1 MTLAGSSELHEA
13 VNTVWV
19 ASSLDADFNTYWDA
33 GEDSEHNVLNDG
45 DAGKEIPFP
54 YCVFTIE
61 AGSVQSRMSGEGA
74 GKQLIQDVP
83 VQFTIHAKL
92 IDGDTRTAKEIAAD
106 LVEKVMKVFGGHP
119 TVSPEPLV
127 LDNAKHLIT
136 QFISDFGWRG
146 DDDIYSWIINYNVR
160 LDAPVAV

>member
-13 VNTVWV
+13 INTVWD
-19 ASSLDADFNTYWDA
+19 ASSLDADFDTYWDA
-33 GEDSEHNVLNDG
+33 GEDTEHNVLNDT

-54 YCVFTIE
+54 YCVFVVE
-61 AGSVQSRMSGEGA
+61 EGPVQSRMSGEGM
-74 GKQLIQDVP
+74 GKQLIRDIP
-83 VQFTIHAKL
+83 VQFTIHTML
-92 IDGDTRTAKEIAAD
+92 IDGDARTAKEIAAD

-119 TVSPEPLV
+119 TVSPAALV

-146 DDDIYSWIINYNVR
+146 DDDIYSWTINYNIR
-160 LDAPVAV
+160 LDVPVAA